1 MSLQG
6 LKMYLQNI
14 LKITASII
22 TIFFISFQ
30 GFAASRIINGEFI
43 SLEAKL
49 IVLADINNNKKL
61 IPIDLRTCDQ
71 SKGFQVPNTT
81 RTMVIS
87 EYISSYALLGGKGL
101 FVYNMQNGKVVQ
113 TFDDY
118 IRSVYLISQSDMG
131 EFVAASDGLS
141 VVLYQFKKE
150 GLTKLFSKE
159 FSGSI
164 SAIYPDTES
173 NSLYVFER
181 NGKISVWSF
190 SGKLMKNASVD
201 LSISSI
207 IYDEKT
213 GKFLAA
219 SSKGLYYLSKDS
231 FTLEKLLNGKIIS
244 AFIENFSSRLQVMT
258 DRGFN
263 VYDYPVMREVL
274 SLSGANGSII
284 KSDGANFAAFSGLN
298 YIRIYDLKQNIHI
311 GTMAVDSL
319 GVVNFFS
326 PDTPYGTNISASFIA
341 AAANSTVEKS
351 EYNKDKVCAPIA
363 AMVSGV
369 YSPNNLDIGKVEI
382 DSVPDVQIAP
392 VAEVAQPK
400 QVNIPQISFSGGNIS
415 VPEVEPVKNVGDVTI
430 AEHKPNVTSPNTT
443 LNPAE
448 PKVKE
453 IDDLLA
459 SKVPNWVANRKNLP
473 QNNSVGSAGS
483 EADALISAKT
493 SLKNN
498 MVRKALESI
507 VKDDTL
513 SPVKDVN
520 VKKRILWQSAAKAV
534 NSLDSKILTVDTW
547 VSPAG
552 QNFIHLVMDDSSLS
566 SKSKEYLAQEL
577 KKYYAIKD
585 KAYMAEKPESF

>member
-1 MSLQG
+1 
-6 LKMYLQNI
+6 
-14 LKITASII
+14 
-22 TIFFISFQ
+22 
-30 GFAASRIINGEFI
+30 
-43 SLEAKL
+43 
-49 IVLADINNNKKL
+49 
-61 IPIDLRTCDQ
+61 
-71 SKGFQVPNTT
+71 
-81 RTMVIS
+81 
-87 EYISSYALLGGKGL
+87 
-101 FVYNMQNGKVVQ
+101 
-113 TFDDY
+113 
-118 IRSVYLISQSDMG
+118 
-131 EFVAASDGLS
+131 
-141 VVLYQFKKE
+141 
-150 GLTKLFSKE
+150 
-159 FSGSI
+159 
-164 SAIYPDTES
+164 
-173 NSLYVFER
+173 
-181 NGKISVWSF
+181 
-190 SGKLMKNASVD
+190 
-201 LSISSI
+201 
-207 IYDEKT
+207 
-213 GKFLAA
+213 
-219 SSKGLYYLSKDS
+219 
-231 FTLEKLLNGKIIS
+231 
-244 AFIENFSSRLQVMT
+244 MT

-311 GTMAVDSL
+311 GTIAVDSL

-392 VAEVAQPK
+392 VAEVEQPK

-443 LNPAE
+443 LDPAE

>member
-1 MSLQG
+1 
-6 LKMYLQNI
+6 MYFQSI
-14 LKITASII
+14 LKITASIVF
-22 TIFFISFQ
+22 IFCINFY
-30 GFAASRIINGEFI
+30 GYAASRIINGEFI

-49 IVLADINNNKKL
+49 ILLADVNNNKKI

-71 SKGFQVPNTT
+71 SEGFQAPNST
-81 RTMVIS
+81 RTMIIS
-87 EYISSYALLGGKGL
+87 EYVSSYALLGGKGL
-101 FVYNMQNGKVVQ
+101 FVYNLQNGKVVQ
-113 TFDDY
+113 TFDDF
-118 IRSVYLISQSDMG
+118 IRSVYLVSQSDMG

-164 SAIYPDTES
+164 SAIYPDTET

-190 SGKLMKNASVD
+190 SGKLMKNASSD

-213 GKFLAA
+213 GKFLAT
-219 SSKGLYYLSKDS
+219 SSKGLYYLSKDN
-231 FTLEKLLNGKIIS
+231 FQTEKLLNGKIIS
-244 AFIENFSSRLQVMT
+244 AFVENFSSRLQVMT
-258 DRGFN
+258 DSGFS

-274 SLSGANGSII
+274 SLNGANGSII

-298 YIRIYDLKQNIHI
+298 YIRIYDLKQNMHI
-311 GTMAVDSL
+311 GTIAVDSL

-382 DSVPDVQIAP
+382 DSVPDVQVAP

-430 AEHKPNVTSPNTT
+430 AEHKPNVTAPSTT
-443 LNPAE
+443 LDPAE

-473 QNNSVGSAGS
+473 KNNSVGNGS
-483 EADALISAKT
+483 TEQDALLNAKL

-498 MVRKALESI
+498 MVRTALESI
-507 VKDDTL
+507 VKDESL
-513 SPVKDVN
+513 SSVTDIN
-520 VKKRILWQSAAKAV
+520 SKKRILWQAAAKAV
-534 NSLDSKILTVDTW
+534 NSLDSKILTVDSW
-547 VSPAG
+547 VSPVG
-552 QNFIHLVMDDSSLS
+552 QNYIHLIMNDESL
-566 SKSKEYLAQEL
+566 KSQTKIYLAEEL
-577 KKYYAIKD
+577 KKFHSMDEKT
-585 KAYMAEKPESF
+585 YMAEKPEAF

>member
-1 MSLQG
+1 MF
-6 LKMYLQNI
+6 LKNI
-14 LKITASII
+14 FKITASFLLLI
-22 TIFFISFQ
+22 TPFSTPY
-30 GFAASRIINGEFI
+30 AASRIMGGEFI

-49 IVLADINNNKKL
+49 VLLADVNNNKKL
-61 IPIDLRTCDQ
+61 IPIDLRSCSPFESISIPEDI
-71 SKGFQVPNTT
+71 
-81 RTMVIS
+81 RTFAVS
-87 EYISSYALLGGKGL
+87 EYISAYALLGGKGL
-101 FVYNMQNGKVVQ
+101 FVYNLQDGKLVKS
-113 TFDDY
+113 FDDF
-118 IRSVYLISQSDMG
+118 IRSVYVISQSDMG
-131 EFVAASDGLS
+131 EFVAASDGLT
-141 VVLYQFKKE
+141 VALYQFKKE

-159 FSGSI
+159 FSGGV
-164 SAIYPDTES
+164 SALYPDTET
-173 NSLYVFER
+173 NSLFVFER

-190 SGKLMKNASVD
+190 AGKLQKNLSVD
-201 LSISSI
+201 FSISSI

-213 GKFLAA
+213 GKFLAV
-219 SSKGLYYLSKDS
+219 SPKGLYYISKDDAVS
-231 FTLEKLLNGKIIS
+231 EKLLNGKILS
-244 AFIENFSSRLQVMT
+244 AFIETYSSRLQVMT
-258 DRGFN
+258 DYGFK

-274 SLSGANGSII
+274 SLDGANGTII

-298 YIRIYDLKQNIHI
+298 YIRIYDLTKNIHI

-443 LNPAE
+443 LDPAE

>member
-1 MSLQG
+1 
-6 LKMYLQNI
+6 
-14 LKITASII
+14 
-22 TIFFISFQ
+22 
-30 GFAASRIINGEFI
+30 
-43 SLEAKL
+43 
-49 IVLADINNNKKL
+49 
-61 IPIDLRTCDQ
+61 
-71 SKGFQVPNTT
+71 
-81 RTMVIS
+81 
-87 EYISSYALLGGKGL
+87 
-101 FVYNMQNGKVVQ
+101 
-113 TFDDY
+113 
-118 IRSVYLISQSDMG
+118 
-131 EFVAASDGLS
+131 
-141 VVLYQFKKE
+141 
-150 GLTKLFSKE
+150 
-159 FSGSI
+159 
-164 SAIYPDTES
+164 
-173 NSLYVFER
+173 
-181 NGKISVWSF
+181 
-190 SGKLMKNASVD
+190 
-201 LSISSI
+201 
-207 IYDEKT
+207 
-213 GKFLAA
+213 
-219 SSKGLYYLSKDS
+219 
-231 FTLEKLLNGKIIS
+231 
-244 AFIENFSSRLQVMT
+244 
-258 DRGFN
+258 
-263 VYDYPVMREVL
+263 MREVL
-274 SLSGANGSII
+274 SLNGANGSII

-298 YIRIYDLKQNIHI
+298 YIRIYDLKQNMHI
-311 GTMAVDSL
+311 GTIAVDSL

-382 DSVPDVQIAP
+382 DSVPDVQVAP

-430 AEHKPNVTSPNTT
+430 AEHKPNVTAPSTT
-443 LNPAE
+443 LDPAE

-513 SPVKDVN
+513 SPIKDVN
-520 VKKRILWQSAAKAV
+520 IKKRILWQSAAKAV

-566 SKSKEYLAQEL
+566 SKSKEYLEQEL
-577 KKYYAIKD
+577 KKYYTVKD